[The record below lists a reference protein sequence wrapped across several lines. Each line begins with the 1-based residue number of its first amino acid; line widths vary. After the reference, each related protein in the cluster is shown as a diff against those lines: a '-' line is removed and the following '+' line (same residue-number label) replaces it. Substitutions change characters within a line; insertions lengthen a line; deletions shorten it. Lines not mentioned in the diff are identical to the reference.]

1 MSLFWRETLRFTL
14 YSMPVAGLAGAVGW
28 LVGPNP
34 GWAILCLWLIG
45 HLGHHLAHFSRLSR
59 WTSQPGPDRTL
70 EGNGV
75 WDQVFAQIY
84 RHEKEL
90 AQEIARR
97 DADIARFEAVGQ
109 ALRDGIVL
117 LDSLHQID
125 WCNGMAESQL
135 GLHLRTDLGLPV
147 TNLVRQP
154 EFVDYLTGGDYSQ
167 PLILRGERKE
177 ERVLSLYVLPYAGNM
192 RLMQIKD
199 VTQTDRLDR
208 MRRDFVANVSH
219 ELRTPLT
226 VLAGFLETLRELPL
240 SPEEQARY
248 LQMMSEQSAR
258 MQATV
263 QDLLTLSSLEAAPP
277 PEDDTVDMHRLLDK
291 LLRDGKALSAGR
303 HDVLLQIE
311 GDGDLRGAEPELASA
326 FGNLVANAI
335 RYTPEGGRVTLC
347 WKVSAEHAEFAVQDS
362 GIGIAPEHIPRLT
375 ERFYRVDRGRSRDS
389 GGTGLGLA
397 IVKHS
402 LNRHD
407 GRLQI
412 TSELGKGSRFAAI
425 FPPRRLI
432 SR

>member
-28 LVGPNP
+28 LADPNA

-45 HLGHHLAHFSRLSR
+45 HLGHHLAHFSRLAR
-59 WTSQPGPDRTL
+59 WTAQPGPDRTL

-177 ERVLSLYVLPYAGNM
+177 ERVLSIYVL
-192 RLMQIKD
+192 
-199 VTQTDRLDR
+199 T
-208 MRRDFVANVSH
+208 
-219 ELRTPLT
+219 
-226 VLAGFLETLRELPL
+226 
-240 SPEEQARY
+240 
-248 LQMMSEQSAR
+248 
-258 MQATV
+258 
-263 QDLLTLSSLEAAPP
+263 
-277 PEDDTVDMHRLLDK
+277 
-291 LLRDGKALSAGR
+291 
-303 HDVLLQIE
+303 
-311 GDGDLRGAEPELASA
+311 
-326 FGNLVANAI
+326 
-335 RYTPEGGRVTLC
+335 
-347 WKVSAEHAEFAVQDS
+347 
-362 GIGIAPEHIPRLT
+362 
-375 ERFYRVDRGRSRDS
+375 
-389 GGTGLGLA
+389 
-397 IVKHS
+397 
-402 LNRHD
+402 
-407 GRLQI
+407 
-412 TSELGKGSRFAAI
+412 
-425 FPPRRLI
+425 
-432 SR
+432 